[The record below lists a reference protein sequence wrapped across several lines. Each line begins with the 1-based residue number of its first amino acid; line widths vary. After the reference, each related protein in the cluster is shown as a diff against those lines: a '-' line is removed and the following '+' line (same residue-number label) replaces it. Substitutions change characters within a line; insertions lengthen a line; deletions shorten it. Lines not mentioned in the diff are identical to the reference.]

1 MISVAITTYNH
12 EHYISQAIDSVL
24 CQKCDTSIEIVISDD
39 CSTDGT
45 SDICIQYAKKY
56 PDKVVYIRNTT
67 NVGLLEN
74 YRQLFNRCSGDY
86 IAWLDGDDYW
96 CDDEKLQKQMKV
108 LESGSYKMC
117 CSDKYVEKNRI
128 IYISPFWTLDT
139 LSDLLSKGNSI
150 CTPTVLCSRNLIDR
164 YIDGV
169 VYVAKQR
176 KWKTVDF
183 GIWANVLHDMPKSIY
198 FMNDYTAVYRIVD
211 GSGSHG
217 NSKEKAY
224 QWDACVCDMMHY
236 YYHLYEQRSMD
247 VVSYIFH
254 LRKRMILDYR
264 WMAREQIWPLLKL
277 ITYYPMIFYRSIVR
291 KMKKS

>member
-24 CQKCDTSIEIVISDD
+24 WQKCDVPIEIVISDD

-45 SDICIQYAKKY
+45 SEICAQYAKKY
-56 PDKVVYIRNTT
+56 PSKIMYIRNRT
-67 NVGLLEN
+67 NMGLLEN
-74 YRQLFNRCSGDY
+74 YKQLFKRCSGDY

-128 IYISPFWTLDT
+128 RYTSPFWTLDT

-150 CTPTVLCSRNLIDR
+150 CTPTVLCSRDLIDR

-183 GIWANVLHDMPKSIY
+183 GIWANILHDMPKSIY
-198 FMNDYTAVYRIVD
+198 FMNDVTAVYRIVD

-217 NSKEKAY
+217 DSKEKSY
-224 QWDACVCDMMHY
+224 QWDACVCDMVY
-236 YYHLYEQRSMD
+236 YYYSLYQLRGMD
-247 VVSYIFH
+247 IESHIFH
-254 LRKRMILDYR
+254 ARKRMLLNYGWI
-264 WMAREQIWPLLKL
+264 AREQIWPLLKL
-277 ITYYPMIFYRSIVR
+277 ILYYPIIVYRSIAR
-291 KMKKS
+291 KLRK